1 MSPIVEAGD
10 SFSGASVESIAED
23 AVRLRILCQTPSVT
37 DARLEAALAHERRRD
52 LRPPMPAEDG
62 AGAGLAPRDAQRPSL
77 ALCHQ
82 KPRGGEAGTLPRPA
96 RASLRAFL
104 AASLSE
110 PCFQGWRSGQYS
122 VGNRTGVGAE
132 TLAGPAAS
140 VITHSVRCCEELVGF
155 PDFTVGVGGLPAGVA
170 ALAVDET
177 VCTARVVERPA
188 CLKTPPLGATLPT
201 SAHGRCA

>member
-1 MSPIVEAGD
+1 M
-10 SFSGASVESIAED
+10 ESIAED
-23 AVRLRILCQTPSVT
+23 AVRLRILCQTPSVA

-52 LRPPMPAEDG
+52 LRPHMPAEDGAG

-77 ALCHQ
+77 ALCH
-82 KPRGGEAGTLPRPA
+82 PTPGGEAGTSPRPA
-96 RASLRAFL
+96 GAPLRAFR

-110 PCFQGWRSGQYS
+110 PCFQGWGSGQHS
-122 VGNRTGVGAE
+122 VGNRTGVVAE

-155 PDFTVGVGGLPAGVA
+155 PDFTVGVGGLPAGMA

-177 VCTARVVERPA
+177 VCTARVVEPPA
-188 CLKTPPLGATLPT
+188 YLKTPPLGATLPT
-201 SAHGRCA
+201 SAHGRCAEL